1 MQPDVFLTDPVLI
14 HAKRYQALLWSKKR
28 KKESANLCQGEG
40 GMTFIYITWSLI
52 SSIRPKKLFEKMSH
66 LSLYAYA

>member
-1 MQPDVFLTDPVLI
+1 MQPDVFLTDPVLN

-40 GMTFIYITWSLI
+40 GMTFIYITSYN
-52 SSIRPKKLFEKMSH
+52 SINGAGVSQTESV
-66 LSLYAYA
+66 